1 MGSYN
6 NNRVGTA
13 LVTGATRGI
22 GWKFAKLLA
31 LRGYNLVI
39 TGRDEEQL
47 DQFKT
52 RYFATGVAIR
62 SVVADLSAPDG
73 AETLLRWIKRQKI
86 AVDLLINN
94 AGFGDWGPFASRDA
108 ARQLDM
114 VQVNVASLVR
124 ITRELLPEML
134 ARGRGGILNVA
145 STAAFSPGP
154 LMAVYFATK
163 AFVVSFSEA
172 LSKEVAG
179 SGVTVTV
186 LCPGATK
193 TDFDRAAGLPQG
205 RSSGGNVMDAEKV
218 AASGLDGLLAGKRIV
233 IPGLLNRLGLFG
245 ARFAPRSVLLAF
257 VHRFNARKVPAKA

>member
-1 MGSYN
+1 MSSYN
-6 NNRVGTA
+6 DNRVETA

-39 TGRDEEQL
+39 TGRDQEQL

-62 SVVADLSAPDG
+62 SMVADLSSSEG
-73 AETLLRWIKRQKI
+73 AEGLLRWIKRQKI
-86 AVDLLINN
+86 AIDILVNN
-94 AGFGDWGPFASRDA
+94 AGFGDWGPFASCDS
-108 ARQLDM
+108 ARQLAM
-114 VQVNVASLVR
+114 IEVNVASLVQL
-124 ITRELLPEML
+124 TRELLPDML
-134 ARGRGGILNVA
+134 ARGSGRILNVA

-154 LMAVYFATK
+154 LMATYFATK

-193 TDFDRAAGLPQG
+193 TDFDRAAGLPE
-205 RSSGGNVMDAEKV
+205 RRISGANVMDAEKV
-218 AASGLDGLLAGKRIV
+218 AVAGLDGLLAGKRIV
-233 IPGLLNRLGLFG
+233 IPGLTNRLGRFG
-245 ARFAPRSVLLAF
+245 ARLAPRSVILAF
-257 VHRFNARKVPAKA
+257 VHRFNAKKLPAKA